1 MALLLVVKGNK
12 RSAGREAARRGI
24 SAKCRA
30 KVNRGEIVCVVP
42 CHAAAKVHRWFEQG
56 GVSKKG
62 RGYPPGTLLWF
73 NRKSC

>member
-1 MALLLVVKGNK
+1 
-12 RSAGREAARRGI
+12 
-24 SAKCRA
+24 
-30 KVNRGEIVCVVP
+30 VVP